1 MMVVLRLVRLKLAG
15 LVSTLL
21 QSVQSIVEMGLITQT
36 LRPTLSNVMI
46 QMAFQVTDV
55 LPHVR
60 LNRDI
65 SVQVLVLHVLL
76 IAETQLRH
84 RQKLV
89 MIQMKYREMDVQQ
102 LAKLSPDIH
111 VQELVQHL
119 VFLFVEIQSTTRVLQ
134 LILRIVTT
142 ETKFLETAAAQLVL
156 SKQDG
161 NVLALQLAHFSVVME
176 CSEELRSVTMELMIM
191 LVAQQDVL
199 VLLRDINA

>member
-1 MMVVLRLVRLKLAG
+1 MMVVLRLVRSKLAG

-21 QSVQSIVEMGLITQT
+21 QSVLSIVEMGLITQT
-36 LRPTLSNVMI
+36 LRPTLSYVMI
-46 QMAFQVTDV
+46 QMGFQVTDV

-65 SVQVLVLHVLL
+65 FVQVLVLHVLL

-89 MIQMKYREMDVQQ
+89 MTQMKHREMDVQQ
-102 LAKLSPDIH
+102 LAKLSPDFH

-134 LILRIVTT
+134 LTLRIATT
-142 ETKFLETAAAQLVL
+142 ETKFLETAAVQHVL
-156 SKQDG
+156 SNLDG
-161 NVLALQLAHFSVVME
+161 NVQAL
-176 CSEELRSVTMELMIM
+176 
-191 LVAQQDVL
+191 
-199 VLLRDINA
+199 